1 MRNSM
6 PKIMVALLAV
16 ALTAVAFAGMATNP
30 PETITLDK
38 AQAKK
43 TAVTFPHKAHFAL
56 VEKCATC
63 HHTQEGLAEGADV
76 EVQPCSA
83 CHLDPTDP
91 NAGSFRE
98 MSLSKN
104 PFHKLCIDCH
114 KTQAKGPKTCNECHA
129 K

>member
-6 PKIMVALLAV
+6 PKIMIALLAV
-16 ALTAVAFAGMATNP
+16 ALTAVAFAGMATDP

-43 TAVTFPHKAHFAL
+43 TAVEFPHKAHFAL

-63 HHTQEGLAEGADV
+63 HHTQEALAEGADMEV
-76 EVQPCSA
+76 EPCSA
-83 CHLDPTDP
+83 CHLDPEDAATP
-91 NAGSFRE
+91 SMRQ

-104 PFHKLCIDCH
+104 PMHKLCIGCH
-114 KTQAKGPKTCNECHA
+114 KAEAKGPKTCNDCH
-129 K
+129 KK